1 MKTVCVYIRGECGI
15 SMTISNDG
23 KRTDHIEG
31 DVDLADLSELK
42 RVYIEQAEKR
52 LPHYYSPDKQVMLQ
66 NMSRAEIYEKG
77 LPREI
82 LWKMVEYNLS
92 AKNGISTKRMC
103 TIVEHIDYLASQY
116 VTYHARIHR
125 DFEQD
130 EREVELNN
138 LREIFNRSFERMASV
153 FVEDIGDFLARN
165 ELPDEGPLLFESIQE
180 LYRRKIYQ
188 YAEYVRLHEDF
199 AQVVGTAEEW
209 LLRDSYFM
217 GDILRLVTLKNGTEL
232 PERLYSEQELIAV
245 AAFYQS
251 ARKWLIMQKSTA
263 VSEEQLGIELGIFAM
278 KTQVLIE
285 HPQITPGL
293 RKKFQIA
300 YNSFY
305 NYKVNDLDKRQ
316 HEEAMNPY
324 EPDKRLYGPIDREAV
339 ALWTNKLHKLAI
351 AHAIEP
357 IFTNVVHE
365 AFEIFDE
372 KVRLGS
378 TLERYQDSNEWYRF
392 NQQDDMVSPEADAFT
407 LQLRIA
413 DWNKFLKI
421 IKAEEF
427 WFFEIK
433 Y

>member
-1 MKTVCVYIRGECGI
+1 
-15 SMTISNDG
+15 MTISNGG

-31 DVDLADLSELK
+31 DADISNLNDLKQA
-42 RVYIEQAEKR
+42 YIEKAKER
-52 LPHYYSPDKQVMLQ
+52 LPRYYSPDKQVKLQ
-66 NMSRAEIYEKG
+66 HMTHEEIYQQG

-125 DFEQD
+125 DFDEH
-130 EREVELNN
+130 EREEQLEQ
-138 LREIFNRSFERMASV
+138 LRTIFNRSFERMISV
-153 FVEDIGDFLARN
+153 FVDGIGDFFARN
-165 ELPDEGPLLFESIQE
+165 ELPNEGPLLFESIQE

-188 YAEYVRLHEDF
+188 YAEYVRLHNDY
-199 AQVVGTAEEW
+199 AQIVGTEHEW

-217 GDILRLVTLKNGTEL
+217 GDILRLVTVQHGTTL
-232 PERLYSEQELIAV
+232 PDRLYSEDELIAV

-285 HPQITPGL
+285 HPKMTAGL
-293 RKKFQIA
+293 REKFRIA

-305 NYKVNDLDKRQ
+305 EYKVNDLDKRQ
-316 HEEAMNPY
+316 REEFQNPY
-324 EPDKRLYGPIDREAV
+324 ATDKRLYGPIDREAV
-339 ALWTNKLHKLAI
+339 SLWTNKLHKLAI

-365 AFEIFDE
+365 AFEVFDE
-372 KVRLGS
+372 KVRQGS
-378 TLERYQDSNEWYRF
+378 HLERYQDSNEWYRF
-392 NQQDDMVSPEADAFT
+392 NQKSPTIGAEADAFT

-413 DWNKFLKI
+413 DWNKFLGI
-421 IKAEEF
+421 VKAEGF
-427 WFFEIK
+427 WFFDLK

>member
-1 MKTVCVYIRGECGI
+1 
-15 SMTISNDG
+15 MTISNGG
-23 KRTDHIEG
+23 KRTDHIDG
-31 DVDLADLSELK
+31 DKDANLNELK
-42 RVYIEQAEKR
+42 QAYIDKAKER
-52 LPHYYSPDKQVMLQ
+52 LPRYYSPDKQVKLQ
-66 NMSRAEIYEKG
+66 HKTHEEIYKEG

-125 DFEQD
+125 DFDES
-130 EREVELNN
+130 EREEQLEQ
-138 LREIFNRSFERMASV
+138 LRTIFNRSFERMTSV
-153 FVEDIGDFLARN
+153 FVTGIGDFFARN

-188 YAEYVRLHEDF
+188 YAEYVRLHEDY
-199 AQVVGTAEEW
+199 AQIIGTEHEW

-217 GDILRLVTLKNGTEL
+217 GDILRLVTVKDGTEL
-232 PERLYSEQELIAV
+232 PDRLYSEHELVAV

-263 VSEEQLGIELGIFAM
+263 VSEEQLGIELGIYAM
-278 KTQVLIE
+278 KMQVLVE
-285 HPQITPGL
+285 HPKVTEGL
-293 RKKFQIA
+293 RKKFRIA

-305 NYKVNDLDKRQ
+305 EYKVNDLDKRQ
-316 HEEAMNPY
+316 REEFNNPY
-324 EPDKRLYGPIDREAV
+324 APDKRLFGPIDREAV
-339 ALWTNKLHKLAI
+339 ALWTNKLHKLAV

-357 IFTNVVHE
+357 VFTNVVHE
-365 AFEIFDE
+365 AFEVFDE
-372 KVRLGS
+372 KVRQGS
-378 TLERYQDSNEWYRF
+378 HLERYQDSNEWYRF
-392 NQQDDMVSPEADAFT
+392 NQPNQAIGTEADAFT

-413 DWNKFLKI
+413 DWNKFLGLV
-421 IKAEEF
+421 KAEDF
-427 WFFEIK
+427 WFFEMK

>member
-1 MKTVCVYIRGECGI
+1 
-15 SMTISNDG
+15 MTISNDG

-31 DVDLADLSELK
+31 YVDPTDLAELK
-42 RVYIEQAEKR
+42 RIYIERAEER

-66 NMSRAEIYEKG
+66 NMSRDEIYENG
-77 LPREI
+77 LPRDI

-103 TIVEHIDYLASQY
+103 TIVEHVDYLASQY

-125 DFEQD
+125 DFDDD
-130 EREVELNN
+130 ERDEQLNS
-138 LREIFNRSFERMASV
+138 LREIFNRSFERMTNV
-153 FVEDIGDFLARN
+153 FVEGIGDFFARN
-165 ELPDEGPLLFESIQE
+165 ELPNERPLLFESIQE

-199 AQVVGTAEEW
+199 AQVVGTPEEW

-232 PERLYSEQELIAV
+232 PERLYSEHELIAA

-251 ARKWLIMQKSTA
+251 ARKWLIMQKSTS
-263 VSEEQLGIELGIFAM
+263 VSEEQLGIELGFFAM

-293 RKKFQIA
+293 REKFQIA

-305 NYKVNDLDKRQ
+305 TYKVNDLDKRQ
-316 HEEAMNPY
+316 REESNNPY
-324 EPDKRLYGPIDREAV
+324 APDKRLYAPIDREAV
-339 ALWTNKLHKLAI
+339 ALWTNKMHKLAI

-365 AFEIFDE
+365 AFEVFDE
-372 KVRLGS
+372 KVRIGS

-392 NQQDDMVSPEADAFT
+392 NQQDDMVSAEADAFT

-413 DWNKFLKI
+413 DWNKFLNI
-421 IKAEEF
+421 VKAEKY